1 MSTSIHI
8 DQLPLHIRRWQSLQ
22 SWTACV
28 ISQARMPARATVT
41 HLSHQPILFTFKRT
55 YTHKRGRACVI
66 SQARM
71 PARATV
77 THLSHQPFFDYSQTY
92 IHTQTWQSLRSW
104 TACLISQARMPA
116 RATVAHLSHQP
127 FFVYSQTYIHTQ
139 TWQSLRD
146 QSSSHASTCNC
157 DTSFTSTIF

>member
-92 IHTQTWQSLRSW
+92 IHTNVAEPAELDCLCDQVKLLTL
-104 TACLISQARMPA
+104 ACQHMH
-116 RATVAHLSHQP
+116 ATVTHLSH
-127 FFVYSQTYIHTQ
+127 V
-139 TWQSLRD
+139 
-146 QSSSHASTCNC
+146 
-157 DTSFTSTIF
+157 